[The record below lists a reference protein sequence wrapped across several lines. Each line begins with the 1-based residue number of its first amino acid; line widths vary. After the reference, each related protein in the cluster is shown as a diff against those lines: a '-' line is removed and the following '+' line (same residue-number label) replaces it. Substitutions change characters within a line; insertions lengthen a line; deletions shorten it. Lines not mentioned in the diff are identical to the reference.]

1 MAEDFEVLTP
11 EFERSLSDVRKC
23 AENLRYYM
31 GRGGKMFYRDAQE
44 YIRELRDFDRD

>member
-11 EFERSLSDVRKC
+11 EIERRLSKAREC

-31 GRGGKMFYRDAQE
+31 GRGEKMFYRDAQE